1 MVCSFVFGKELSSM
15 AASNYAA
22 SVVAGGGRGELELEL
37 GEGDDEEA

>member
-1 MVCSFVFGKELSSM
+1 M

-22 SVVAGGGRGELELEL
+22 SVVAGGGRRELELEL